1 MTAYLLTVSLILST
15 YASRLNKPIKNMCCS
30 EPFQQLIPSQGE
42 LLGWAEFLLWKSSE
56 AEEALHLGDWFLLIQ
71 YLPQN
76 QNWLQTV
83 ASGLG
88 TKQVCHCYEDHFQ
101 QQFEFFLQQFAL
113 SPIFLATNCFKGN
126 GYQSLRAGYMY
137 CADDDG
143 SVFSRKLLPD
153 VNGPC
158 GGILL
163 KYCTLD

>member
-15 YASRLNKPIKNMCCS
+15 YASRLNKAIKNMCCG

-56 AEEALHLGDWFLLIQ
+56 VEEALHLGNWCLLIQ

-88 TKQVCHCYEDHFQ
+88 TKQVCHCCKDHSQ
-101 QQFEFFLQQFAL
+101 QQFKLFLQGFAP
-113 SPIFLATNCFKGN
+113 SPILLATNCFKGN
-126 GYQSLRAGYMY
+126 KYQSLRVGYVY
-137 CADDDG
+137 CTDDDG
-143 SVFSRKLLPD
+143 SVPSRKLLPD
-153 VNGPC
+153 VNGP
-158 GGILL
+158 
-163 KYCTLD
+163 